1 MIDIAQVASIGT
13 FIAIAGAMVAALWD
27 TYRGTLERTRRLEKA
42 RER

>member
-13 FIAIAGAMVAALWD
+13 FIAIAGAMAAALWD
-27 TYRGTLERTRRLEKA
+27 TYKGTLERTRRMEKA